1 MDNVIALLT
10 EHWWMAVCLAVAL
23 FSIVAQITPNKVD
36 NRILFYLL
44 KVVDFIAL
52 NFRKPTILTKS
63 EDGTVAVD
71 FDKYKSGFI
80 RPPLIAGFVLLA
92 LLVMACTGCVKN
104 VAPALENLS
113 PVDKAIVVTDEVTN
127 AYEAVRAEYVDLVG
141 TLGHD
146 KAEWI
151 KTNVAPALD
160 EGRDALVMVRES
172 VAIWKATQVKPD
184 EYDGQLVRVRALI
197 ADAWAKI
204 AQLTGKEE

>member
-1 MDNVIALLT
+1 MNNVIALLT
-10 EHWWMAVCLAVAL
+10 EHWWLAVCLAAV

-80 RPPLIAGFVLLA
+80 RPPLIAGVALLA
-92 LLVMACTGCVKN
+92 LLVVACTGCVKN
-104 VAPALENLS
+104 VAPALENIS

-141 TLGHD
+141 TLGPD
-146 KAEWI
+146 KSEWI
-151 KTNVAPALD
+151 KTNVAPVLD
-160 EGRDALVMVRES
+160 EGRAALVMVRES
-172 VAIWKATQVKPD
+172 VAIWKATQIKPD
-184 EYDGQLVRVRALI
+184 EYNGQLARIRALI

-204 AQLTGKEE
+204 AQLTGKEG